1 MVRKCGVL
9 NIRFLK
15 MTSVLL
21 FKLSIIN
28 SSSVLCLMLT
38 KLKVCGIDLNEECLS
53 SSEWF
58 ERFYKC
64 MLFDMKKN
72 IAKALMGKT
81 VRHISFQRNIFTNF
95 VRKKP

>member
-72 IAKALMGKT
+72 IVKALMGKT
-81 VRHISFQRNIFTNF
+81 VRHIEKNL
-95 VRKKP
+95 KKK